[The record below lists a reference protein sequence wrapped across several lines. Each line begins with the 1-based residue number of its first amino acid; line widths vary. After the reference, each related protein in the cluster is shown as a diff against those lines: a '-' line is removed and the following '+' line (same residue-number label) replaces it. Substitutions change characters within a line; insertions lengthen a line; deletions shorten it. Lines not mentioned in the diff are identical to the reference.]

1 MLVKHATN
9 TALTIPV
16 LNIALRCSSS
26 RRYHDFVRF
35 STPGGA
41 ARLPLHSPTII
52 GVASSRGTRGHQ
64 EDYHAFAS
72 LLLDP
77 EGLQASLKR
86 TLGIDWAPKNINDPL
101 TRQVVFVG
109 LYDGHGGSTVSQYLR
124 QELHGLFE
132 SVDKAHIPELYLWIK
147 DQGGYFKRF
156 RGGALAPWIDQSNGT
171 PPLDLEARATQA
183 FFEVDR
189 LLSIESAA
197 RTCGATAS
205 VAILH
210 SLDSRPFFLSTKLV
224 LTVAHAGDARVLLC
238 GTSDCLVRPMTEN
251 HHPDTLIEATRLRR
265 MMGSSLITDS
275 FGESRWM
282 GALANTRALGDLKWK
297 PYGVTPEPD
306 VRTILLEGTKWAYMI
321 IVSDGVSSIL
331 SDQEIVDVA
340 RGAPSP
346 KKAAEQILSYSEEL
360 GGEDNATVI
369 VVPLSGWRS
378 IQGPDRTRALR
389 EYRSQQAVGSE
400 RQRRM

>member
-1 MLVKHATN
+1 MQR
-9 TALTIPV
+9 
-16 LNIALRCSSS
+16 IASLPRKTTLSSSFISS
-26 RRYHDFVRF
+26 RRYHDFLRF

-41 ARLPLHSPTII
+41 GRVPLHSPTII

-64 EDYHAFAS
+64 EDYYSFAS

-77 EGLQASLKR
+77 EGLRASLKK
-86 TLGIDWAPKNINDPL
+86 TLGIDWAPKNISDPL

-109 LYDGHGGSTVSQYLR
+109 LYDGHGGSTVSQFLR

-156 RGGALAPWIDQSNGT
+156 RGGALAPWINQSNGT

-189 LLSIESAA
+189 LLSIESEA

-210 SLDSRPFFLSTKLV
+210 SLDTRPFFSSTKLV

-238 GTSDCLVRPMTEN
+238 GTNDCLAHPMTEN
-251 HHPDTLIEATRLRR
+251 HHPDTLMEAARLRR

-297 PYGVTPEPD
+297 PYGITPEPD
-306 VRTILLEGTKWAYMI
+306 VRTMLLEGTKWAYMI

-346 KKAAEQILSYSEEL
+346 KKAADQILSYSEEL
-360 GGEDNATVI
+360 GGEDNATVV
-369 VVPLSGWRS
+369 VVPLSGWGQ
-378 IQGPDRTRALR
+378 IKGPDRTRALR
-389 EYRSQQAVGSE
+389 EYRSEQAVGSE